1 MSESRVALQDHA
13 LTRRTETAKNLA
25 LIEGGG
31 DVFSYTLAMEYR
43 RLSNQLVPFVKICK
57 SRSKT
62 LGMAREPYFGAKLTP
77 HGKTFLREARAEG
90 LVPNA

>member
-1 MSESRVALQDHA
+1 MSEPRQALQGHA
-13 LTRRTETAKNLA
+13 LTRRTETAKLLA

-43 RLSNQLVPFVKICK
+43 RLSNQIVPFVKLCK
-57 SRSKT
+57 SRSKV
-62 LGMAREPYFGAKLTP
+62 LGMARQPYFGAKLTP
-77 HGKTFLREARAEG
+77 HGKAFLREARAEG

>member
-1 MSESRVALQDHA
+1 MNEVQPAFKAKA
-13 LTRRTETAKNLA
+13 LTERTETAKNLL

-43 RLSNQLVPFVKICK
+43 RLSNQIVPLVKICN
-57 SRSKT
+57 SRSKA
-62 LGMAREPYFGAKLTP
+62 LGMTRQPYFGAKFTSY
-77 HGKTFLREARAEG
+77 GKKFLREARAEG